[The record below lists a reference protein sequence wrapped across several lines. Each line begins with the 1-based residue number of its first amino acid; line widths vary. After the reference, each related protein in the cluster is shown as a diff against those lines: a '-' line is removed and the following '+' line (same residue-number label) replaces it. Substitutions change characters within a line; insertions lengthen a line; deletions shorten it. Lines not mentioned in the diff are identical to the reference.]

1 MEALRWNQQHPESEA
16 KLVPY
21 RESKVTHIFRDVLHG
36 WGRLVLSV
44 SVSPGA
50 SDYDESHNVLKVRHP
65 IPSLEI
71 LLLSIR
77 YSHLFPF
84 FPVLEL

>member
-1 MEALRWNQQHPESEA
+1 MEALRWNQRHPEGEP

-44 SVSPGA
+44 CVSPNA
-50 SDYDESHNVLKVRHP
+50 ADYDETHRVLKVSGLSTPFPLHIPMRVRHP
-65 IPSLEI
+65 G
-71 LLLSIR
+71 
-77 YSHLFPF
+77 
-84 FPVLEL
+84 